1 MVPRV
6 GDPER
11 APATIARPMALK
23 VPEVAA
29 ELRSAEESDG
39 DVMAKLS
46 QGGEDVVQQRFA
58 LVPLARWL
66 TADNLDLGWESLTRD
81 LYPGLS
87 WSLGLG
93 TCPPTPC

>member
-23 VPEVAA
+23 VPEVPA

-39 DVMAKLS
+39 DVMA
-46 QGGEDVVQQRFA
+46 
-58 LVPLARWL
+58 
-66 TADNLDLGWESLTRD
+66 
-81 LYPGLS
+81 
-87 WSLGLG
+87 
-93 TCPPTPC
+93 